1 MNERKRVTVENAMP
15 AQCGSVFEER
25 VLSAI
30 KKLEAIGF
38 AKALT
43 LQGRV
48 RDEDGN
54 VGKVDIA
61 FVLHTHLIDLLIS
74 VKCKGRER
82 PISLAD
88 INQIKVLKQGLPER
102 NLFWLVVE
110 DAVDVSS
117 LTSLSGAGIALY
129 DIDTLEEAINDINN
143 KYKKSDIGK
152 ARFEAKILSKI
163 WPSMFWEVSY
173 RLQRREIACLEGF
186 EDAHAIFVNA
196 YGSVNQGAG

>member
-1 MNERKRVTVENAMP
+1 MNERKRVTVENTMP
-15 AQCGSVFEER
+15 EHRGSVFEDR

-43 LQGRV
+43 FQDRV
-48 RDEDGN
+48 RDQDGN
-54 VGKVDIA
+54 VGEIDIA

-74 VKCKGRER
+74 VECKGRER
-82 PISLAD
+82 PISLAV
-88 INQIKVLKQGLPER
+88 INQIKVLKEGLPER

-110 DAVDVSS
+110 DAADANS

-129 DIDTLEEAINDINN
+129 DIDTLEELINN
-143 KYKKSDIGK
+143 IDNKYRKSDIGK
-152 ARFEAKILSKI
+152 ARFEAKMLSKI

-173 RLQRREIACLEGF
+173 RLQRKEIACLEGF
-186 EDAHAIFVNA
+186 EDAHAIFVS
-196 YGSVNQGAG
+196 GDRSVNQGAS

>member
-1 MNERKRVTVENAMP
+1 MNERKRVTVEDTMP
-15 AQCGSVFEER
+15 AQRDSVFEER
-25 VLSAI
+25 VLLAI

-43 LQGRV
+43 FQDRV
-48 RDEDGN
+48 RDQDGN
-54 VGKVDIA
+54 VGKIDIA

-74 VKCKGRER
+74 VECKGQER

-102 NLFWLVVE
+102 NLFWLIVE
-110 DAVDVSS
+110 DAADANS

-129 DIDTLEEAINDINN
+129 DIDTLEKLISDIND
-143 KYKKSDIGK
+143 KYRKSDIGK
-152 ARFEAKILSKI
+152 ARCEAKMLSKI

-173 RLQRREIACLEGF
+173 RLQRKEIACLEGF
-186 EDAHAIFVNA
+186 EDAHAIFVS
-196 YGSVNQGAG
+196 GDRSVNQGAG